1 MSLPGQ
7 TGKQLQP
14 LRQGIP
20 AQQQPL
26 NQGVPVQQQMALRQG
41 MPVQPQV
48 YQAQPTGVPAPA
60 QVEAKTS
67 TGQVFYQEPVLRAE
81 PAPAPIPQQMS
92 EKPWVDPEFSAGE
105 MCCVGAC
112 CLASVPC
119 YFCNVQTIQTY
130 ERGVVL
136 RLGKQM
142 HQGTLNGGMH
152 LVLPTVD
159 ELLK

>member
-1 MSLPGQ
+1 MSVPQGQ
-7 TGKQLQP
+7 
-14 LRQGIP
+14 
-20 AQQQPL
+20 
-26 NQGVPVQQQMALRQG
+26 
-41 MPVQPQV
+41 PVQPQGIALQQRQPQFQGQPQQQFQGQPQQQFQGQPQQV
-48 YQAQPTGVPAPA
+48 YQAQPTGAQPPG

-67 TGQVFYQEPVLRAE
+67 TGQVFYQEPTLRAE
-81 PAPAPIPQQMS
+81 PAAPPSHQRMQD
-92 EKPWVDPEFSAGE
+92 KPWTDPEFSVPEYACICT
-105 MCCVGAC
+105 MC
-112 CLASVPC
+112 LLSIPC